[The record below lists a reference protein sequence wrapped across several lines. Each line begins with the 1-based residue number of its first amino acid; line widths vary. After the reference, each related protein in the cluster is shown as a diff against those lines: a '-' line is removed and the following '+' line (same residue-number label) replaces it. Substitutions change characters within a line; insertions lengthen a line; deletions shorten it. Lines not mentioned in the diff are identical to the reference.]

1 MRWRGPVRGRPV
13 GPELA
18 AAAHHDPAEV
28 VAAADGTAAGEPTTR
43 GGPGSGW
50 WAGLRWDWWEEPVD
64 ASSLSALRIMWG
76 MLHFLEAASYIT
88 NDCNKVSAC
97 AVVRLRVCGCV

>member
-1 MRWRGPVRGRPV
+1 MRWRGPV

-18 AAAHHDPAEV
+18 AAAHHDSAEV
-28 VAAADGTAAGEPTTR
+28 VPAADCTAAGLEPTTR

-50 WAGLRWDWWEEPVD
+50 WAPRWDWWEEPVD

-76 MLHFLEAASYIT
+76 MLHFLEAASYIA

-97 AVVRLRVCGCV
+97 ACAVVCGCACAV